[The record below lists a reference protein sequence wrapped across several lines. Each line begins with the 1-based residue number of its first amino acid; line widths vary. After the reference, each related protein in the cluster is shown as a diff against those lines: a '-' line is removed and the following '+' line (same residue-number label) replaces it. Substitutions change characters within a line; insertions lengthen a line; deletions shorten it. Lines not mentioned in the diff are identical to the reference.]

1 MENVPLKGE
10 DGEYQFTRGLEN
22 KGVLTKQKDIMNKQD
37 EKLDEIAGIVK
48 SINYENQ
55 NFRDEVGY

>member
-1 MENVPLKGE
+1 
-10 DGEYQFTRGLEN
+10 
-22 KGVLTKQKDIMNKQD
+22 MNKQD